1 MVNSRPEP
9 FKFITFPHVEELG
22 LKVTT
27 GSDGESII
35 LSTQKPIKGIILDV
49 DGEEVRWN
57 DQAIDLVPDD
67 PQTIQAVGLKG
78 RSAKARFLGD
88 GTA

>member
-1 MVNSRPEP
+1 MHV
-9 FKFITFPHVEELG
+9 KFPPVEEPG

-27 GSDGESII
+27 GSDGESIS
-35 LSTQKPIKGIILDV
+35 LSTQKPIKGIILEV

-57 DQAIDLVPDD
+57 DQAIDLILEDLQKKKSRSMVS
-67 PQTIQAVGLKG
+67 G
-78 RSAKARFLGD
+78 RSAKVQFLGD